1 MNDNNSPKS
10 PKPIKTDDSETP
22 DTPETPDFETPG
34 KIGVSWGRMIY
45 ADSVSAFIV
54 GPHGTPAKTPT
65 SALNKQ
71 AQKHVSGHTDYKEP
85 GTPGSTEKS
94 PPYSIYGA
102 NGEKLE
108 RIGVFGDLAVY
119 AKIPNFKREPSHST
133 MEKLISHEPTEVT
146 PTKSQNYDS
155 ETAQRAIRKKGRSQ
169 KAVMGNVS
177 AQTIVTK
184 LFDQATLTDALNK
197 MELSQEARADIVK
210 QFEDFS
216 AEWLHLI
223 DYAKV
228 GQAGQIRANLVAGSR
243 EANSMMMIIESY
255 TNDQLKKGS
264 GVFIEVEARIAKDDI
279 AKKIIMRVTTENP
292 QMTTEIIINPFT
304 KIRPVVQA
312 KPYFD
317 IRQQIK
323 AKELKSKK

>member
-1 MNDNNSPKS
+1 MNDNNAPKS
-10 PKPIKTDDSETP
+10 PKPTKTDSSETP
-22 DTPETPDFETPG
+22 DTPETPGFATPG
-34 KIGVSWGRMIY
+34 KIGTAWGRIIY

-65 SALNKQ
+65 ATLNEQ
-71 AQKHVSGHTDYKEP
+71 ATKHVSGHTDYKEP

-94 PPYSIYGA
+94 PPYSIYGE

-108 RIGVFGDLAVY
+108 RVGVFGDLAVY
-119 AKIPNFKREPSHST
+119 AKIPNFKREPSHAT
-133 MEKLISHEPTEVT
+133 MEKLVSHESTEAT
-146 PTKSQNYDS
+146 PTKTQVYDS
-155 ETAQRAIRKKGRSQ
+155 ETAQRAVRKKNRSQ

-177 AQTIVTK
+177 AQTVVTK

-228 GQAGQIRANLVAGSR
+228 GQAGQIRANLVAASK

-255 TNDQLKKGS
+255 TNDQLKKGN
-264 GVFIEVEARIAKDDI
+264 GVFIEVEARITKDDF
-279 AKKIIMRVTTENP
+279 AKKIIMRVTTEDP
-292 QMTTEIIINPFT
+292 KMTTEIIINPFT
-304 KIRPVVQA
+304 KISPVVQA

-323 AKELKSKK
+323 AHSLTLKH